1 MAPAPR
7 RARRHDP
14 DRRQR
19 IVDAALQ
26 VLATDGVAGIT
37 HRAIGTV
44 ADVPLGS
51 ITYHFANLADI
62 VDVAFETHV
71 ARLAERFGA
80 RLAGCESADD
90 VIECIVEAVTDDLA
104 AHPNELAVTYEL
116 YGDAVRRAQTKRVTQ
131 DWMGLAEEALAQ
143 HFPRPTARLLDVVVE
158 GLMVHM
164 SIAQQQISK
173 DEVRAL
179 LTIAAHAGQSAY
191 QSGTDLGVEV
201 DIDHKFVKPKSRKPQ
216 EKK

>member
-1 MAPAPR
+1 MAQATR
-7 RARRHDP
+7 RTRRHDP
-14 DRRQR
+14 NRRQR
-19 IVDAALQ
+19 IVDAALE

-37 HRAIGTV
+37 HRAIGAA

-71 ARLAERFGA
+71 ARLADRFAA
-80 RLAGCESADD
+80 RLTSCDSPDD
-90 VIECIVEAVTDDLA
+90 VIECIVAAVTDDLA
-104 AHPNELAVTYEL
+104 AHPNELAITYEL
-116 YGDAVRRAQTKRVTQ
+116 YGDAVRRARTKKVTQ
-131 DWMGLAEEALAQ
+131 HWMGLAEEALAQ
-143 HFPRPTARLLDVVVE
+143 HFPRPTARLLDVVIE

-173 DEVRAL
+173 GEVRAL
-179 LTIAAHAGQSAY
+179 LTIAAHAGQAAY
-191 QSGTDLGVEV
+191 ESGTDLGVEV
-201 DIDHKFVKPKSRKPQ
+201 DADNRFVTTTLQ

>member
-1 MAPAPR
+1 MAPAAR
-7 RARRHDP
+7 RTRRHDP
-14 DRRQR
+14 NRRQR
-19 IVDAALQ
+19 IIDAALD

-71 ARLAERFGA
+71 AKLADRFAA
-80 RLAGCESADD
+80 RLAQCDSAEDA
-90 VIECIVEAVTDDLA
+90 IECIVTAVTDDLA

-116 YGDAVRRAQTKRVTQ
+116 YGAAVRRAATKRVTQ
-131 DWMGLAEEALAQ
+131 RWMGLAEEALAQ

-173 DEVRAL
+173 GEVRAL
-179 LTIAAHAGQSAY
+179 LTIAAHAGQAAY
-191 QSGTDLGVEV
+191 ESGSTLGVDV
-201 DIDHKFVKPKSRKPQ
+201 DADHKFVKHNPQ
-216 EKK
+216 RSQETP